1 MANQFS
7 KGLELAGEGLD
18 VRLRLEL
25 LEDGVEHEDEQLRHE
40 LGRGARSPLVERND
54 ARVEQLRHS
63 QHGGSAHV
71 VHVGELDERHQNGC
85 HLIDVRE
92 EGLLEVGNVRMK
104 HGAGCRLLLQR
115 RGADGNAL
123 VALPSDVD
131 RDRLHALLLLEV
143 SFLLVDVCYVQ
154 FGVQLCRREQW
165 WDDKRQ
171 VWLEVLAEAFADAR
185 AGLEHEGDLRVV
197 GVELDPLL
205 CLDEQ
210 LHHLLGVGPELLLAY
225 CHAYE

>member
-85 HLIDVRE
+85 HLIDVPE
-92 EGLLEVGNVRMK
+92 
-104 HGAGCRLLLQR
+104 GAGKGMGQGESAGDVVRAETEV
-115 RGADGNAL
+115 ADG
-123 VALPSDVD
+123 
-131 RDRLHALLLLEV
+131 
-143 SFLLVDVCYVQ
+143 
-154 FGVQLCRREQW
+154 
-165 WDDKRQ
+165 
-171 VWLEVLAEAFADAR
+171 R
-185 AGLEHEGDLRVV
+185 ACGSIVRIGELSHGKKASLRS
-197 GVELDPLL
+197 
-205 CLDEQ
+205 
-210 LHHLLGVGPELLLAY
+210 AM
-225 CHAYE
+225 YE